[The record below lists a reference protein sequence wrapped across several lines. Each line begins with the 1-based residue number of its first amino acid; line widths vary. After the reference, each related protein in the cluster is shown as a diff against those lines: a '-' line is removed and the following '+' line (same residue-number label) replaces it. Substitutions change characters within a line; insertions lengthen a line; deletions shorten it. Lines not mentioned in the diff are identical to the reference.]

1 MQYKLRIAGIHYA
14 ELRDALYPGDWKEAG
29 AIAVCGRR
37 GSEGCTTLLVQK
49 IHAVPFGAYQSRE
62 PDYLEWDTQWMI
74 DVLNHAESE
83 DLSLIKFHSHPGGGS
98 FFSERDDLTDIGIL
112 NEWSILYD
120 RATPHGSVIMLP
132 DGELFGRM
140 GYAGHQ
146 FIPIESI
153 AVAGNQLHYWQPTD
167 QECVFSDAES
177 RNLQTFGAGTTA
189 ILKRLKVGVI
199 GCSGTGSIV
208 VEQLARLGVGH
219 LVLVD
224 PDIVEKKNLN
234 RVLNTTEEDA
244 VNERSKVDVLSDAI
258 QKMGFET
265 QVTRIATNLVA
276 PKPIQEIASCD
287 VVFGCVDGAEG
298 RHILNRISSYYV
310 IPYFDVGIDLQA
322 SEHGGISQVTGAVH
336 YIQPGG
342 SSLLSRGIYSQEEV
356 EAEALRRSDPELYA
370 NHLKQNY
377 IAGVKEDSPAVLPI
391 NMHYASLLVLEFLA
405 RIHKYRITDDA
416 ELAIQQYNLEDVD
429 NVYRAEDGL
438 PCAALA
444 KRVGR
449 GDTTPLLDIIGLE

>member
-1 MQYKLRIAGIHYA
+1 
-14 ELRDALYPGDWKEAG
+14 
-29 AIAVCGRR
+29 
-37 GSEGCTTLLVQK
+37 
-49 IHAVPFGAYQSRE
+49 
-62 PDYLEWDTQWMI
+62 
-74 DVLNHAESE
+74 
-83 DLSLIKFHSHPGGGS
+83 
-98 FFSERDDLTDIGIL
+98 
-112 NEWSILYD
+112 
-120 RATPHGSVIMLP
+120 
-132 DGELFGRM
+132 M
-140 GYAGHQ
+140 G
-146 FIPIESI
+146 
-153 AVAGNQLHYWQPTD
+153 
-167 QECVFSDAES
+167 
-177 RNLQTFGAGTTA
+177 
-189 ILKRLKVGVI
+189 
-199 GCSGTGSIV
+199 
-208 VEQLARLGVGH
+208 
-219 LVLVD
+219 
-224 PDIVEKKNLN
+224 
-234 RVLNTTEEDA
+234 
-244 VNERSKVDVLSDAI
+244 DAI

-265 QVTRIATNLVA
+265 QVTRIAANLVA
-276 PKPIQEIASCD
+276 PKPIQEIATCD

-342 SSLLSRGIYSQEEV
+342 SSLLSRGVYSQEEV

-429 NVYRAEDGL
+429 NVYRAKDGD
-438 PCAALA
+438 PCVALA